1 MDQLRSSDS
10 YEFLEAIYM
19 NLPKFF
25 LAELSYLVFLWLY
38 SYLYPNADGELI
50 STSVLYKSG
59 ISVYL
64 VYFCSKS
71 FSFTIEK
78 VKKSQENKAK
88 LIIRPATIKDIDA
101 IVEMTK
107 RVYPKQSPYSKDM
120 IRAQIAKYP
129 IGQIVAEYNEE
140 IAGYCSTFKVSGD
153 IALKQHNWV
162 EITGNG
168 YATRHDDKG
177 DYLYGLEVCVDPE
190 FRNLRIGQRLYNERK
205 RICYDDELKGIVF
218 GGRLPGY
225 AKRAKKFSKPEE
237 YLEAVK
243 NKKIRDKVA
252 SFQMRNGFE
261 VIGVLKNYL
270 ADDKDSLGF
279 AAHMLWENPK
289 YPIDKESKDS
299 KRYADSVRVGTVQ
312 YKLRKVS
319 SFDDF
324 KDCVEY
330 FVDVVADYEAD
341 FVVFPELFTLQ
352 LLSLE
357 KEKLSPAKSIEALT
371 KYTKPFKHFMNKLAV
386 EYNINIIG
394 GSHPTKTENGE
405 VQNISYVFLRDGSI
419 HQQVKIHPTPNE
431 KYWWNIQG
439 GNEAS
444 MIMTDCGPI
453 GVLICYDSE
462 FPELARHLVNQGAQ
476 IIFVPFCT
484 DERQAYLRVRYCS
497 HARAVENQCYVVM
510 SGNVGNLPRVE
521 NADIQYAQSCIL
533 TPCDF
538 PFARDGIAADTSP
551 NVETVAF
558 ADLSL
563 EKLRVARNDGTVRN
577 LKDRRFDLY
586 DTIWKN

>member
-1 MDQLRSSDS
+1 M
-10 YEFLEAIYM
+10 
-19 NLPKFF
+19 
-25 LAELSYLVFLWLY
+25 
-38 SYLYPNADGELI
+38 
-50 STSVLYKSG
+50 
-59 ISVYL
+59 
-64 VYFCSKS
+64 
-71 FSFTIEK
+71 
-78 VKKSQENKAK
+78 KKSQENKAK

-129 IGQIVAEYNEE
+129 IGQIVAEYNKE